1 MKIKVVAKDKFQQK
15 KDVAK
20 IAFNPAIEYGRL
32 TVDGKNSILEIKL
45 PEKGKLN
52 RRSFINLARQM
63 IFFAKMNKVK
73 KICLNWD
80 DIKFLKLGLSAED
93 VSEILATNFEMANY
107 EFISHKTMPKNG
119 WDFVDE
125 VNLVADNKTGRAI
138 KECIERGQLIG
149 QEVNVCREWANMPG
163 GEVTPTTL
171 AEEIKGAIKN
181 TGVKM
186 KVLEEKDMEKL
197 GMGAILGVSKG
208 SPEKSKFIILEYGMG
223 LKNKPLVLIG
233 KGITFDSGGLSLK
246 PADSLLEM
254 NMDMS
259 GAAAVVSS
267 LVAAAKLGIKKKV
280 VVLIPAVENML
291 SGSSYRPG
299 DILKSM
305 SGKTIEVL
313 NTDAEGRIILADALT
328 YAEKYN
334 PGLVV
339 DVATLTGAALVALGE
354 RASAIFTKNDQLS
367 KNLIDLGE
375 KSGDYVWP
383 FPMWDEYEAEI
394 KGTTGDIANIK
405 SQGNS
410 RYGGVIT
417 GAMFLY
423 QFAKKFPK
431 WAHIDMAPRQTAVFD
446 EFLSKGAAGA
456 PVRLL
461 IKLIESFK

>member
-1 MKIKVVAKDKFQQK
+1 MKIKVIAKDKFQQT
-15 KDVAK
+15 KDVTR
-20 IAFNPAIEYGRL
+20 IAFDPTIEYGRL
-32 TVDGKNSILEIKL
+32 IFDGKNSILEIKS
-45 PEKGKLN
+45 PEKGKIN
-52 RRSFINLARQM
+52 RRIFIILARQM
-63 IFFAKMNKVK
+63 IFFAKMNRVK
-73 KICLNWD
+73 KICLDWD
-80 DIKFLKLGLSAED
+80 DIKSLKLGMTVED
-93 VSEILATNFEMANY
+93 IGEILATNFEMANY
-107 EFISHKTMPKNG
+107 EFVSHRTVPKKG
-119 WDFVDE
+119 WNFVEE
-125 VNLVADNKTGRAI
+125 VNLVADNKICRAI
-138 KECIERGQLIG
+138 NKCVERGQLIG

-171 AEEIKGAIKN
+171 AEEIRGAIKN
-181 TGVKM
+181 TGIKM
-186 KVLEEKDMEKL
+186 KVLEEKEMEKL

-208 SPEKSKFIILEYGMG
+208 SLEKAKFIILEYGMG
-223 LKNKPLVLIG
+223 LKTKPLVLIG

-246 PADSLLEM
+246 PADSMLEM

-291 SGSSYRPG
+291 SGNSYRPG

-305 SGKTIEVL
+305 SGQTIEVL

-328 YAEKYN
+328 YAEKYH
-334 PGLVV
+334 PGLVI
-339 DVATLTGAALVALGE
+339 DVATLTGAALIALGE
-354 RASAIFTKNDQLS
+354 RASAIFTKNEQLS
-367 KNLIDLGE
+367 KNMIDLGE

-394 KGTTGDIANIK
+394 KGTTGDIANLK
-405 SQGNS
+405 NQGNS
-410 RYGGVIT
+410 RYGGAII